1 MKKSYNLTLIILCI
15 FFILNL
21 CNAQNKSNL
30 KLENLK
36 CEYQINPKGVQ
47 KYQPFLSW
55 EIKASAKR
63 NISQSS
69 YRIIVVE
76 SDNVPS
82 KVSDIFWDSGVV
94 SSNQSV
100 NVIYNGKPL
109 KSANKYYWRVQVEDN
124 LGTKSKFSQWASFQ
138 TGILNEEDWIS
149 KWVHT
154 PTNKSSNY
162 PFIKYNFMIEN
173 IPDFAPAYIASVGF
187 HELYINGKRVSDAVL
202 SPSVSDLRNRVLY
215 SSYDIASYL
224 NIGENN
230 IVIWLASGWANFK
243 DGNPKVSFNLGKSPL
258 CRAQFKINNE
268 WFATDKSWKF
278 SLSNTFHLGAWQ
290 NSNFGGD
297 FIDDS
302 GRDITWTQD
311 SNNQKFWTNVDE
323 VKFNLKLSSDFI
335 EPNSKT
341 KKISAI
347 GVKKLSEGNYQF
359 TMDKIYT
366 GWIEASLKGKPGQEI
381 RISASSWPDKEEEFN
396 QINTVVI
403 DESGKAIFCN
413 RFTYHQVEYVT
424 ISGID
429 YQPELTDIRGYQ
441 VTNDRARIGS
451 FECSNDL
458 LNKIYNYTCY
468 TYESLST
475 GGMTVDCPHRER
487 LGYGGDAHGSLEIAL
502 DAFTSHSFFT
512 KWTQDWI
519 DIQDENG
526 RINHTAPT
534 LGGGG
539 GPAWS
544 GFILTMPWDFYLNYG
559 DIRILENSFPAA
571 IKWLSYL
578 EKNENEKGLL
588 DVVSPGD
595 WEYNGDKKWLFLGD
609 WANPRKDEG
618 SHTPEAA
625 LFNNCY
631 YVYVLKIA
639 ANIAEILK
647 MRETELKYRTKAEEI
662 SEAVNHSFYNPDNNT
677 YIDSKQT
684 HLVLPLIAGVVPKND
699 ISKVESKLKEE
710 ILVSQNGH
718 FDTGIHGTYFLV
730 KYLTENYHHDLLYT
744 LASQTTYPSYGEIIE
759 RGEITWPEYWSECNS
774 RVHGCLNGIGGWFQ
788 RGVLGIQLDPK
799 KVGYKE
805 FIVKPAFHD
814 SLQWAKGHHV
824 SSYGKINVSW
834 VKTDEDYL
842 LELTVPHNTS
852 STVFIPA
859 RAVSDIL
866 ENNKPIKSSG
876 EIKLLGFENNIAE
889 LRLGSGAYQFKVNY
903 VK

>member
-1 MKKSYNLTLIILCI
+1 
-15 FFILNL
+15 
-21 CNAQNKSNL
+21 
-30 KLENLK
+30 
-36 CEYQINPKGVQ
+36 
-47 KYQPFLSW
+47 
-55 EIKASAKR
+55 
-63 NISQSS
+63 
-69 YRIIVVE
+69 
-76 SDNVPS
+76 
-82 KVSDIFWDSGVV
+82 
-94 SSNQSV
+94 
-100 NVIYNGKPL
+100 
-109 KSANKYYWRVQVEDN
+109 
-124 LGTKSKFSQWASFQ
+124 
-138 TGILNEEDWIS
+138 
-149 KWVHT
+149 
-154 PTNKSSNY
+154 
-162 PFIKYNFMIEN
+162 
-173 IPDFAPAYIASVGF
+173 
-187 HELYINGKRVSDAVL
+187 
-202 SPSVSDLRNRVLY
+202 
-215 SSYDIASYL
+215 
-224 NIGENN
+224 
-230 IVIWLASGWANFK
+230 
-243 DGNPKVSFNLGKSPL
+243 
-258 CRAQFKINNE
+258 
-268 WFATDKSWKF
+268 
-278 SLSNTFHLGAWQ
+278 
-290 NSNFGGD
+290 
-297 FIDDS
+297 
-302 GRDITWTQD
+302 
-311 SNNQKFWTNVDE
+311 
-323 VKFNLKLSSDFI
+323 
-335 EPNSKT
+335 
-341 KKISAI
+341 
-347 GVKKLSEGNYQF
+347 
-359 TMDKIYT
+359 
-366 GWIEASLKGKPGQEI
+366 
-381 RISASSWPDKEEEFN
+381 
-396 QINTVVI
+396 
-403 DESGKAIFCN
+403 
-413 RFTYHQVEYVT
+413 
-424 ISGID
+424 
-429 YQPELTDIRGYQ
+429 
-441 VTNDRARIGS
+441 
-451 FECSNDL
+451 
-458 LNKIYNYTCY
+458 
-468 TYESLST
+468 
-475 GGMTVDCPHRER
+475 MTVDCPHRER

-662 SEAVNHSFYNPDNNT
+662 SEAVNNSFYNPDNNT

-699 ISKVESKLKEE
+699 ISKVETKLKEE
-710 ILVSQNGH
+710 IIVSQNGH